1 VDQGGC
7 IETTRPT
14 THSNPT
20 YYVEDVL
27 HYCVA
32 NMPGAVPRTSTFAL
46 TNATLPYALRLANRG
61 FLDAIAS
68 DPGLKEGVNTYAGK
82 LTYEAVAVDQG
93 LEYTPLDDMLGAPP
107 HADSKAGNAG

>member
-1 VDQGGC
+1 MPTAIFAAFV
-7 IETTRPT
+7 PT
-14 THSNPT
+14 THSKPT

-61 FLDAIAS
+61 FLEAIAS

-82 LTYEAVAVDQG
+82 ITYQAVAEAQG
-93 LEYTPLDDMLGAPP
+93 LEYTPLDEMLGLTPQTS
-107 HADSKAGNAG
+107 SKAGGA